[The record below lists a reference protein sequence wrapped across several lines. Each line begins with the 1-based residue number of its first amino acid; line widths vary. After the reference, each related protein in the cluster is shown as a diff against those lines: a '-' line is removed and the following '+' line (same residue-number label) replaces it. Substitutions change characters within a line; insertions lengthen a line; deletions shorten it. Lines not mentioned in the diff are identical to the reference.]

1 VKNIRYYI
9 NLIEAEEQQSG
20 WVLQHTK
27 SISNAASKTTVQ
39 KIGGKIV
46 QYASREAAQQRA
58 DTLNKNG
65 NGKYSVAHINLTGP
79 TIKR

>member
-1 VKNIRYYI
+1 MKNLRYYI
-9 NLIEAEEQQSG
+9 NLIETDQQSG

-27 SISNAASKTTVQ
+27 SLSNAASKTTVH

-46 QYASREAAQQRA
+46 QYASRDAAQDRA
-58 DTLNKNG
+58 DVLNKNG
-65 NGKYSVAHINLTGP
+65 EGKYSVAHIALTGP